1 MLESNSS
8 RPHEVQPAKLLC
20 LWNLTGKNTGMSCL
34 SFLQGIL
41 PILGSNLG
49 LLHCRQIL
57 YHRSHQGNLEDS
69 VNRVLIP
76 VMLNDLGIN
85 PSGSWSCMVE

>member
-1 MLESNSS
+1 MSE
-8 RPHEVQPAKLLC
+8 
-20 LWNLTGKNTGMSCL
+20 NTGMGFL
-34 SFLQGIL
+34 SLLQGIF

-57 YHRSHQGNLEDS
+57 YLLSHQGNLEAS
-69 VNRVLIP
+69 VVLVP

-85 PSGSWSCMVE
+85 PSGSWSGVAEWQRLFQVVFHF